1 MGELK
6 IICEY
11 PESIRQL
18 IEEVVTQKLRSIED
32 GLHRTQERLKEFET
46 KYQLS
51 TEEFL
56 HSFENDELQHR
67 LDMEFDEWIGESWM
81 LQSLRGELEQL
92 RGIKFVN

>member
-6 IICEY
+6 IICEH
-11 PESIRQL
+11 PESLKDL
-18 IEEVVTQKLRSIED
+18 IEEVVAQKLRSLED
-32 GLHRTQERLKEFET
+32 GINRTQERLKEFEA

-56 HSFENDELQHR
+56 HRFENDELQHR

-81 LQSLRGELEQL
+81 LKRLKQKAEKL